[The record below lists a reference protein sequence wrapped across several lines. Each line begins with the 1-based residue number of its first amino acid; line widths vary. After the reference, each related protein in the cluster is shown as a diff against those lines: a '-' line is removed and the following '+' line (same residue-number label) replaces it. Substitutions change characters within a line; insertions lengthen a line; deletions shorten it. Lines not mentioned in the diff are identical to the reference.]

1 MSLRLVNV
9 DRDTP
14 MLLPP
19 DLRDWVPERH
29 VVHLILDAVS
39 RLPKDRFHFNWR
51 GSGSE
56 QYPPEMLLALLI
68 YCYCTGRFYSRQ
80 IEEASYSDV
89 VVRYVCGN
97 THPDHDTLCTF
108 RRQNKV
114 LFEEA
119 FVEVLLMAKE
129 THCIKKVGTVSIDG
143 TKIKANASKHSAV
156 SYKRAGEQIE
166 FLKGEVAKLVAK
178 AESEEGKPLEDGLSI
193 PEEIARRED
202 RIERLEQARDL
213 IRQRYETER
222 KQKQAKYEALEA
234 KREAQRQAGKKPR
247 GRQPQPPSE
256 EPPDN
261 KQYNFTDPESRIM
274 KEDGAFVQ
282 AFNAQATVDTQSRMI
297 IGKRVSDE
305 PNDKKELAA
314 DVSGIVPVCGKPDAV
329 LADSGYYSEEGVE
342 EVERDGGPTA
352 YVAVEKS
359 DHGYRVEDLEAKDDP
374 PAPPANASATDKM
387 RQRLATKTGKELYK
401 LRKQTVE
408 PVFGIIKEALGF
420 RRFSM
425 RGRQKTESEWSLVCL
440 AYNMRRLFVLQQ
452 VNCAPNTALAT
463 VRC

>member
-29 VVHLILDAVS
+29 VVHLILDAVH
-39 RLPKDRFHFNWR
+39 RLRQERFHFNWR

-56 QYPPEMLLALLI
+56 QYPPEMMLALLI
-68 YCYCTGRFYSRQ
+68 YCYCTGRFSSRQ
-80 IEEASYSDV
+80 IEGATYSDV
-89 VVRYVCGN
+89 VVRYICGN
-97 THPDHDTLCTF
+97 THPDHDTVCTF
-108 RRQNKV
+108 RRRNKV
-114 LFEEA
+114 LFEDA

-129 THCIKKVGTVSIDG
+129 TKCIKKVGTVSIDG

-156 SYKRAGEQIE
+156 SYKRAGEQVE
-166 FLKGEVAKLVAK
+166 FLRAEVAKLVAK
-178 AESEEGKPLEDGLSI
+178 AEGEDGKPLEDGLSI
-193 PEEIARRED
+193 PKEIGQRED
-202 RIERLEQARDL
+202 RIKRLEEARRI
-213 IRQRYETER
+213 IRQRYESQRQE
-222 KQKQAKYEALEA
+222 KQAKYEALEA
-234 KREAQRQAGKKPR
+234 KREAKRQAGKKPR
-247 GRQPQPPSE
+247 GRKPKPPSD
-256 EPPDN
+256 EPPGN
-261 KQYNFTDPESRIM
+261 KQHNFTDPESHIM

-282 AFNAQATVDTQSRMI
+282 AYNAQAVVDTESRFI
-297 IGKRVSDE
+297 IGERVTNE
-305 PNDKKELAA
+305 PNDKKELTA
-314 DVSGIVPVCGKPDAV
+314 DVKSIVPVCGQPEAV
-329 LADSGYYSEEGVE
+329 LADTGYYSEDAIKD
-342 EVERDGGPTA
+342 VERDGGPTA

-374 PAPPANASATDKM
+374 PAAPANASGTDKM

-408 PVFGIIKEALGF
+408 PVFGIIKEVLGF

-425 RGRQKTESEWSLVCL
+425 RGREKTETEWSLVCM
-440 AYNMRRLFVLQQ
+440 AYNIRRLFVLQT
-452 VNCAPNTALAT
+452 NYALNTSLAA

>member
-1 MSLRLVNV
+1 MGLRLVNV

-19 DLRDWVPERH
+19 DLRDWVPANH
-29 VVHLILDAVS
+29 IVHLILDAVS
-39 RLPKDRFHFNWR
+39 RLPKVRFHFNWR

-56 QYPPEMLLALLI
+56 QYPPEMMLALLI
-68 YCYCTGRFYSRQ
+68 YCYCTGRFHSRQ
-80 IEEASYSDV
+80 IEEATYSDV
-89 VVRYVCGN
+89 AVRYVCAD
-97 THPDHDTLCTF
+97 THPDHDTICTF
-108 RRQNKV
+108 RRQNRA

-129 THCIKKVGTVSIDG
+129 TKCIKKVGTVSIDG

-166 FLKGEVAKLVAK
+166 FLRAEVAKLVAK
-178 AESEEGKPLEDGLSI
+178 AEGEDSKPLEDGLSI

-202 RIERLEQARDL
+202 RIKRLEEARGI
-213 IRQRYETER
+213 IRQRYESER
-222 KQKQAKYEALEA
+222 KEKQAKYEALEA

-247 GRQPQPPSE
+247 GRQPKPPSD
-256 EPPDN
+256 EPPGN

-274 KEDGAFVQ
+274 KEDGAYVQ
-282 AFNAQATVDTQSRMI
+282 AYNAQAVVDTESMFI
-297 IGKRVSDE
+297 VGERVSTE
-305 PNDKKELAA
+305 PNDKKELKA
-314 DVSGIVPVCGKPDAV
+314 DVASIVPACGQVEAV
-329 LADSGYYSEEGVE
+329 LADSGYLAEDEIEDVE
-342 EVERDGGPTA
+342 KDGGPTV

-359 DHGYRVEDLEAKDDP
+359 DHGRRVEDLEASDDP
-374 PAPPANASATDKM
+374 PAPEETASRTEKM
-387 RQRLATKTGKELYK
+387 RHRLATKVGKEIYK

-425 RGRQKTESEWSLVCL
+425 RGGQKADTEWALVCL
-440 AYNMRRLFVLQQ
+440 AYNIRRLFALQGK
-452 VNCAPNTALAT
+452 CALNPSLVP
-463 VRC
+463 VRH

>member
-19 DLRDWVPERH
+19 DLRDWVPQRH
-29 VVHLILDAVS
+29 VVHLILDAVH
-39 RLPKDRFHFNWR
+39 RLPQERFHFNWR

-56 QYPPEMLLALLI
+56 QYPPETMLALLI
-68 YCYCTGRFYSRQ
+68 YCYCTGRFSSRQ
-80 IEEASYSDV
+80 IEEATYSDV
-89 VVRYVCGN
+89 VVRYICGN
-97 THPDHDTLCTF
+97 THPDHDTVCAF

-129 THCIKKVGTVSIDG
+129 TKCIKKVGTVSVDG

-166 FLKGEVAKLVAK
+166 FLRAEVAKLVAK
-178 AESEEGKPLEDGLSI
+178 AEGEDRKPLEDGLSI
-193 PEEIARRED
+193 PEEIERRED
-202 RIERLEQARDL
+202 RIKRLEEARR
-213 IRQRYETER
+213 IIAQRYESERTE
-222 KQKQAKYEALEA
+222 KQAKYEALEA
-234 KREAQRQAGKKPR
+234 KREAQRKVGRNPR
-247 GRQPQPPSE
+247 GRKPKPPSD
-256 EPPDN
+256 EPPGN
-261 KQYNFTDPESRIM
+261 KQYNFTDPESHIM

-282 AFNAQATVDTQSRMI
+282 AFNAQAVVDTQSRFI
-297 IGKRVSDE
+297 IGERVTDE
-305 PNDKKELAA
+305 PNDKKELTA
-314 DVSGIVPVCGKPDAV
+314 DMKSIVPLCGQPEAV
-329 LADSGYYSEEGVE
+329 LADTGYYSEDEIE

-374 PAPPANASATDKM
+374 PAVAANASGTDKM
-387 RQRLATKTGKELYK
+387 RQRLAAKAGKEFYK

-408 PVFGIIKEALGF
+408 PVFGIIKEVLGF

-425 RGRQKTESEWSLVCL
+425 RGREKAETEWSMVCM
-440 AYNMRRLFVLQQ
+440 AYNIRRLFVLQT
-452 VNCAPNTALAT
+452 NCALNTSFAA
-463 VRC
+463 VRY